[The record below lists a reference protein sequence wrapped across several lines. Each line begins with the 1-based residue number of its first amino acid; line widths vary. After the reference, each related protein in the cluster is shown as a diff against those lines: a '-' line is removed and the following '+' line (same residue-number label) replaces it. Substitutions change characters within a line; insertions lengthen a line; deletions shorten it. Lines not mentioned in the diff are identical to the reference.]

1 MKHPNGVCR
10 IALLVPQFPGCFLA
24 AATLGAVLS
33 LAGCATIQES
43 PKDLESE
50 NKPDQFE
57 RAKNLFTQG
66 NYAAAL
72 KENQRV
78 LAEEKGAHDV
88 ALFNMGVI
96 SAYSLN
102 PQKDYP
108 RALTSFKTLVN
119 QHPQSPLTK
128 QAEVWIQV
136 LEEHQRIANEKQ
148 KLVDERQKLLEGKRT
163 LTREREVLSQE
174 REKLKY
180 AVEKSQQL
188 DIQIEKRRR
197 QTQNR

>member
-1 MKHPNGVCR
+1 MKHPNGC
-10 IALLVPQFPGCFLA
+10 LLA

-43 PKDLESE
+43 PKDLESKK
-50 NKPDQFE
+50 KPDQFE
-57 RAKNLFTQG
+57 RAQNLFTQG
-66 NYAAAL
+66 NYEAAL
-72 KENQRV
+72 NENQRV
-78 LAEEKGAHDV
+78 LADEEGGHDV

-102 PQKDYP
+102 PKKDYP

-136 LEEHQRIANEKQ
+136 LEEHQKIANEKQ
-148 KLVDERQKLLEGKRT
+148 KLAEERQKLVEEKRS
-163 LTREREVLSQE
+163 LTREKEAFSRDREALSQE

-180 AVEKSQQL
+180 TVEKSRQL
-188 DIQIEKRRR
+188 DMEIEKRRR
-197 QTQNR
+197 QAQSR